1 MFLNEMRMIIIISI
15 NKKISFVPFN
25 NRQGEKRFMAR
36 SYPKNTRWMIALLV
50 LVIALAG
57 CGTPQD
63 KEGAAPSGQFTEK
76 VGEQVA
82 QDETKQGAV
91 DTKMM
96 KDEFGEVE
104 IPVNPKRVVGIYL
117 EDYLLALGVTP
128 VVQWYHPSWGK
139 QDYLGLEVPTFD
151 ITGSIES
158 LLEASPDLIIVDG
171 AADSAK
177 YELYSKIAP
186 TYRLPE
192 SILQS
197 PAEILETIGDVLGI
211 PEEAKHVHNEYTK
224 KMADTKE
231 KLEQAVG
238 DETVAV
244 LRLNVGDKT
253 LALFGIDNRYTGNI
267 YKEMGLTPHPF
278 ARDMTEFHAIL
289 SEEKIPEL
297 DADHIIIFPSNGNW
311 DSEEN
316 QEAMQV
322 FGSPLW
328 KSVPAVKNGHV
339 YRADRTH
346 WQSGAVTANMMKA
359 DDLLKWFVQ

>member
-1 MFLNEMRMIIIISI
+1 
-15 NKKISFVPFN
+15 
-25 NRQGEKRFMAR
+25 MAR
-36 SYPKNTRWMIALLV
+36 SYHNSTRWMITFLV
-50 LVIALAG
+50 LMIALAG

-63 KEGAAPSGQFTEK
+63 KEGSASSEQFTEK
-76 VGEQVA
+76 AGEQVA
-82 QDETKQGAV
+82 QDETKQGAGE
-91 DTKMM
+91 TKVM

-171 AADSAK
+171 AADAAK

-197 PAEILETIGDVLGI
+197 PPEILKTIGDVLGI
-211 PEEAKHVHNEYTK
+211 PEEAERALSDYNK
-224 KMADTKE
+224 KIADTKA
-231 KLEQAVG
+231 KLDQAVG

-244 LRLNVGDKT
+244 LRLNIGDKT
-253 LALFGIDNRYTGNI
+253 LALFGIENRFTGNI

-278 ARDMTEFHAIL
+278 ARDMTDFQAIL

-297 DADHIIIFPSNGNW
+297 DADHIIIFPSNGSW

-322 FGSPLW
+322 FDGPLW

-339 YRADRTH
+339 YRGDRTH
-346 WQSGAVTANMMKA
+346 WQSGAIKANMMKA
-359 DDLLKWFVQ
+359 DDLLNWFVQESN

>member
-1 MFLNEMRMIIIISI
+1 
-15 NKKISFVPFN
+15 
-25 NRQGEKRFMAR
+25 MAR
-36 SYPKNTRWMIALLV
+36 SYHKSTRWMIALLV
-50 LVIALAG
+50 LMIALAG
-57 CGTPQD
+57 CGTSQD
-63 KEGAAPSGQFTEK
+63 KEGAALSEQFTEK
-76 VGEQVA
+76 AGVKVA
-82 QDETKQGAV
+82 QDETKQGAGE
-91 DTKMM
+91 TKVM

-104 IPVNPKRVVGIYL
+104 IPVKPKRVVGIYL

-139 QDYLGLEVPTFD
+139 QDFLGLEVPTFD
-151 ITGSIES
+151 ISGSIES

-171 AADSAK
+171 AADAAK

-197 PAEILETIGDVLGI
+197 PPEILKTIGDVLGI
-211 PEEAKHVHNEYTK
+211 PEEAERALSDYNK
-224 KMADTKE
+224 KIADTKA
-231 KLEQAVG
+231 KLDQAVG

-244 LRLNVGDKT
+244 LRLNIGDKT
-253 LALFGIDNRYTGNI
+253 LALFGIENRFTGNI

-278 ARDMTEFHAIL
+278 ARDMTDFQAIL

-297 DADHIIIFPSNGNW
+297 DADHIIIFPSNGSW

-322 FGSPLW
+322 FDGPLW
-328 KSVPAVKNGHV
+328 KSLPAVKNGHV
-339 YRADRTH
+339 YRGDRTH
-346 WQSGAVTANMMKA
+346 WQSGAIKANMMKA
-359 DDLLKWFVQ
+359 DDLLKWFVQESN